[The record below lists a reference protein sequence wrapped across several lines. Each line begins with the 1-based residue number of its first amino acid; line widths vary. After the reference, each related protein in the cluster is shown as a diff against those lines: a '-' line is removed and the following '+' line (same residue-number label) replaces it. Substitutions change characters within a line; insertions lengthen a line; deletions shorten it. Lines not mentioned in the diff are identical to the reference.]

1 MTLQATETLQNGPF
15 QAIFNSSGNFVGF
28 LNPRANGLDLRIG
41 GDQPGPATFTTL
53 TVSGTA
59 TAASFVGPLTG
70 NASTATTLA
79 TARNINGVA
88 FNGSADITVTAAAS
102 TLTGTTLAASVV
114 SASLNSIT
122 PTGGTLAV
130 TGSISATDYANIGQA
145 ARIQGTNTPGTGAG
159 LELFYNSG
167 GTVGGVQAYDRT
179 GGAFHALILQG
190 STISISPDGSAR
202 LLVSTSGA
210 TVTGL
215 TTTDTL
221 RVNVTPTAETPTATH
236 TAVFNING
244 TNYKFL
250 CLAA

>member
-102 TLTGTTLAASVV
+102 TLTVYGGALLSSNVRGGAAGI
-114 SASLNSIT
+114 LM
-122 PTGGTLAV
+122 
-130 TGSISATDYANIGQA
+130 SAT
-145 ARIQGTNTPGTGAG
+145 R
-159 LELFYNSG
+159 FSS
-167 GTVGGVQAYDRT
+167 VRT
-179 GGAFHALILQG
+179 LDNGDL
-190 STISISPDGSAR
+190 
-202 LLVSTSGA
+202 
-210 TVTGL
+210 
-215 TTTDTL
+215 
-221 RVNVTPTAETPTATH
+221 
-236 TAVFNING
+236 FNIAYSL
-244 TNYKFL
+244 TL
-250 CLAA
+250 TST